1 MTSRASTTAQTD
13 NLTPYD
19 RHLIRTPG
27 SIQPQGILFV
37 LQEPQL
43 NILQVSQNTFEL
55 IGRHPQELL
64 NQSLAAVLDRQQ
76 LDMLQSC
83 LLKDFESI
91 NPLKLFIKSKEQIRS
106 FDAIFHRNDGVL
118 LLELE
123 PTQVKQNPN
132 FFSFYHQTKSA
143 IDQIQKASTLQQM
156 SQVVVEE
163 IRKITGFDHVMIYRF
178 DPQGSGVVTAE
189 DQEDRLNAWL
199 GLHYP
204 ASDIPPES
212 RELLTHNLL
221 RFIPNVGHTSI
232 PIVPSDN
239 PVTQRSLDLSK
250 AILRSVS
257 PCHLEYLHNMDVK
270 ASMTISLVRDQQLW
284 GLIACHHYSSSKH
297 LAYEVR
303 TMCEFLGQIMSLE
316 LGTKADYED
325 RDYETKL
332 QSLQPEF
339 VQSLTQADDLLT
351 GLNQSSSNLLQLVSA
366 SGVALCWDDEITLIG
381 QTPQLE
387 NVQALLTWLEP
398 QLSNNVFYT
407 HELPKLYPVAASF
420 QATASGV
427 LALAVSQVRK
437 TYILWFRPEVTQTV
451 NWGGDPQQTSVQET
465 GGALKLSPRKSFE
478 LWQEIV
484 RDTALP
490 WKPCELEAIAELR
503 SIIVG
508 VVLRQADELARI
520 NVELARTNDE
530 LDAFAYIASHDLK
543 EPLRGIHNYSSFLIE
558 DYADVL
564 NEEGVAKLQ
573 TLMRLTQRMED
584 LINSLLH
591 FSRLGRIE
599 LLLKDT
605 DLNQIVAQVES
616 VVKISQPDAPIAI
629 HLPRP
634 LPTIYC
640 DPVQIN
646 ELFTN
651 LISNAAKYNDQFEK
665 RVEVGYLTTAELPQ
679 QNPLRRTSPPGLV
692 FYIKDNGI
700 GIREKHL
707 DSIFRIFK
715 RLHGQSRYG
724 GGTGV
729 GLTIAKKIVERHGGK
744 IWVESSYRAGSTFY
758 FTLAG

>member
-1 MTSRASTTAQTD
+1 MTFSAGNIVQTD
-13 NLTPYD
+13 DFPDD
-19 RHLIRTPG
+19 RHPIRNPG
-27 SIQPQGILFV
+27 SIQPQGVLFV

-43 NILQVSQNTFEL
+43 NILQVSENTFEF

-64 NQSLAAVLDRQQ
+64 NQSLATVLDRQQ
-76 LDMLQSC
+76 LDLLQNC

-91 NPLKLFIKSKEQIRS
+91 NPLKLSIKNKKQIHS
-106 FDAIFHRNDGVL
+106 FDGIFHRHDGLL

-132 FFSFYHQTKSA
+132 FFGFYHQTKSS
-143 IDQIQKASTLQQM
+143 IDQIQKAPTLQQM

-163 IRKITGFDHVMIYRF
+163 IRKITGFDRVMIYRF
-178 DPQGSGVVTAE
+178 DPQGAGMVTAE
-189 DQEDRLNAWL
+189 DKEDRLNAWL

-204 ASDIPPES
+204 AFDIPLGA
-212 RELLTHNLL
+212 RELFTLNSL
-221 RFIPNVGHTSI
+221 RFIPDIDQLPI
-232 PIVPSDN
+232 PMVPLDN
-239 PVTQRSLDLSK
+239 PITQRPLDLGK

-257 PCHLEYLHNMDVK
+257 PCHSEYLHNMDVK
-270 ASMTISLVRDQQLW
+270 ASMSISLIRDRQLW
-284 GLIACHHYSSSKH
+284 GLVACHHYSSPKP

-303 TMCEFLGQIMSLE
+303 TICEFLGQIMSLE
-316 LGTKADYED
+316 LGAKADHED
-325 RDYETKL
+325 RDYKMKL

-339 VQSLTQADDLLT
+339 VKSLAQADNLLT
-351 GLNQSSSNLLQLVSA
+351 GLIQSSSNLLQVVSA
-366 SGVALCWDDEITLIG
+366 SGVAICWDDEITLVG

-398 QLSNNVFYT
+398 QLSNNIFYT
-407 HELPKLYPVAASF
+407 HELAKLYPAAASF

-427 LALAVSQVRK
+427 LALAISQARR
-437 TYILWFRPEVTQTV
+437 TYILWFRPEVAQTV
-451 NWGGDPQQTSVQET
+451 SWGGDPQQLSAQET
-465 GGALKLSPRKSFE
+465 DGTLRRSPRKSFE
-478 LWQEIV
+478 LWREIV
-484 RDTALP
+484 RNTAFP
-490 WKPCELEAIAELR
+490 WKPCELEAVADLR
-503 SIIVG
+503 SVIVG

-520 NVELARTNDE
+520 NVELERSNDE

-558 DYADVL
+558 DYADIL
-564 NEEGVAKLQ
+564 NEEGVSKLQ

-599 LLLKDT
+599 LLLQDT
-605 DLNQIVAQVES
+605 DLNQIVSQVES

-629 HLPRP
+629 HMPRP
-634 LPTIYC
+634 LPSIYC

-651 LISNAAKYNDQFEK
+651 LISNAVKYNNQPEK
-665 RVEVGYLTTAELPQ
+665 QVEVGYLTTTELPR
-679 QNPLRRTSPPGLV
+679 QNPVSKTSPPGLV
-692 FYIKDNGI
+692 FYVKDNGI

-707 DSIFRIFK
+707 DSVFRIFK
-715 RLHGQSRYG
+715 RLHGQSHYG

-729 GLTIAKKIVERHGGK
+729 GLTIAKKIVERHGGE
-744 IWVESSYRAGSTFY
+744 IWIESSYGAGSTFY
-758 FTLAG
+758 FTLGG